1 MTDPAIAPD
10 RAPSRLVHASAQPLR
25 WGDMDAMGHVNNT
38 LYFRYME
45 QARSEW
51 LHVHAQGGG
60 HDPGQGTVLL
70 EASCRYLAQLAF
82 PGDVEVR
89 MYVGD
94 PGRSSLASRYEIWN
108 EGRCAAEGTA
118 LIVWVSLDT
127 GRSSPIPARLV
138 EAIRR
143 LS

>member
-1 MTDPAIAPD
+1 MTDQAIARASAPD
-10 RAPSRLVHASAQPLR
+10 RLVHASVQPLR

-38 LYFRYME
+38 LYYRYME

-51 LHVHAQGGG
+51 IHVHAEGGG

-70 EASCRYLAQLAF
+70 EASCRYLAPLTF
-82 PGDVEVR
+82 PGDIEVR
-89 MYVGD
+89 MYVGE
-94 PGRSSLASRYEIWN
+94 PRRSSLASRYEIWS
-108 EGRCAAEGTA
+108 EGRSAAEGTA

-127 GRSSPIPARLV
+127 GRSSPIPPRLV

-143 LS
+143 LA

>member
-1 MTDPAIAPD
+1 MTDTTSA
-10 RAPSRLVHASAQPLR
+10 RRGVPSRLVHASVQSLR

-51 LHVHAQGGG
+51 LHVHAEGGG

-70 EASCRYLAQLAF
+70 EASCRYLAPLAF

-89 MYVGD
+89 MYVGE

-108 EGRCAAEGTA
+108 EGRCAAEGAA